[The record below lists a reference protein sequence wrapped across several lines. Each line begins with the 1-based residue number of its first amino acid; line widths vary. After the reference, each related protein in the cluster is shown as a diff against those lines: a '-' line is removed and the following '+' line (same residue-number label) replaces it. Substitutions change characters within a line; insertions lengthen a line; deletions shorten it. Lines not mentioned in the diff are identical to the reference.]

1 MEIYRRAEP
10 ERTIVKGL
18 GFVVVRGL
26 LWWMLVVFVVLIGI
40 AVLLSWHF
48 EMDLSVQARGQI
60 RPMVCYQVKSTIS
73 GIVSAVGVREG
84 TWVKTGQILAL
95 LDDTEWRLELEKLER
110 DMGINRI
117 QVEEV
122 EAEYRE
128 ARKLCL
134 LEEEMARVGLHQAIL
149 GLEQVRVEQELGSLA
164 ILAKYGW
171 SRKPLAE
178 LWPVQQAA
186 AAVRNRRAE
195 WAAAVGRLQLVDGQ
209 LRARKSLDQVYTGLL
224 EDQVYLERQL
234 AKTVLR
240 APGDGRVLTR
250 KIEKR
255 VGDRI
260 GSGEVLLEIAADGG
274 WLAEISV
281 AEQDLPKVAVGQG
294 ARLYIEAFPHMEHQV
309 FNGKVGAVGMER
321 VVGGGYQVAVR
332 LEDSALAM
340 GQYLLAP
347 GMEVEVRIVVERGRI
362 AEVAWARLMRNLG
375 KVYKKD
381 LYLVG
386 EK

>member
-10 ERTIVKGL
+10 ESTTAKGL

-26 LWWMLVVFVVLIGI
+26 LWWMLVVFVFLIGI

-60 RPMVCYQVKSTIS
+60 RPMVYYQVKSAIS

-84 TWVKTGQILAL
+84 TWVKTGQTLAL
-95 LDDTEWRLELEKLER
+95 LDDAEWRLELEKLER

-134 LEEEMARVGLHQAIL
+134 LEEELARVGLRQAIL
-149 GLEQVRVEQELGSLA
+149 RQEQVRAEQQLVSLA
-164 ILAKYGW
+164 ILSEYGW

-195 WAAAVGRLQLVDGQ
+195 WAAAVGRLQLADGQ
-209 LRARKSLDQVYTGLL
+209 LRARKSLDQVYAGLL
-224 EDQVYLERQL
+224 DDRVHLEQQL

-240 APGDGRVLTR
+240 APGDGRVLTH

-274 WLAEISV
+274 WLAEIIV
-281 AEQDLPKVAVGQG
+281 AEQDLSKVAVGQDV
-294 ARLYIEAFPHMEHQV
+294 RLYIEAYPHMEHKV
-309 FNGKVGAVGMER
+309 FNGKVGAVGMKR
-321 VVGGGYQVAVR
+321 VVAGGYQVAVR
-332 LEDSALAM
+332 LEDSALAT
-340 GQYLLAP
+340 GQYLLVP

-381 LYLVG
+381 LYLVDD
-386 EK
+386 K